1 MEKTY
6 SQAFEMERAIL
17 SYDGSKSILLCT
29 ESKNSKKLW
38 IKKID
43 DINHIEN
50 IIEDSDRFYLAC
62 ESSDTK
68 GFYLALDKKTGSTEW
83 FIPGKAYFQII
94 YDGFLYAIFM
104 DEKNYFYFLKIDCA
118 DGKKIWH
125 HRTDKDLCEY
135 SFRHDRILLKY
146 ESGKTEKISPL
157 TGAIIN

>member
-6 SQAFEMERAIL
+6 SQTFEMERAIL

-68 GFYLALDKKTGSTEW
+68 GFYLALDKPTGSTEW

-94 YDGFLYAIFM
+94 YNGFLYAIFA
-104 DEKNYFYFLKIDCA
+104 DEKMVFYLLKVDRS
-118 DGKKIWH
+118 DGKKIWY
-125 HRTDKDLCEY
+125 HRINEDLCEY
-135 SFRHDRILLKY
+135 SFRADRIQLIY
-146 ESGKTEKISPL
+146 ESGKSEKISTI
-157 TGAIIN
+157 TGIAMS